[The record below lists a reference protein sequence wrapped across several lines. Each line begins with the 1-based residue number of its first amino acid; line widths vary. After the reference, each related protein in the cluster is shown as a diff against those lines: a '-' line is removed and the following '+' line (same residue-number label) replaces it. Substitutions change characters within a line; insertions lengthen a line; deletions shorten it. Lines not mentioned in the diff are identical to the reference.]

1 MEVPVEAYDA
11 VVLAGGR
18 ARRLGGVSKPDVA
31 VGGRRLLDRTLEAT
45 VGAREVVV
53 VGPAEV
59 APPGVRVTREDP
71 PGGGP
76 VAGLAAGLAALP
88 DGAAWVLVLACDLP
102 RVAGAVGDLLTAARD
117 GEDVQRDGEDAFP
130 DGKNAL
136 PDGRNALPDG
146 EGAFRDGKSALPNG
160 KNALPDGE
168 DAFHDGENAL
178 PDGAVL
184 VDAEGHR
191 QPLAAVYRRLALEA
205 ALGRLAE
212 RTGGLSGVSMRA
224 LLAPLHLLDV
234 PDPAGLAVD
243 VDTWADVERWVDVER
258 WAEG

>member
-1 MEVPVEAYDA
+1 MEVPVEPFDA

-45 VGAREVVV
+45 AGAREVVV

-76 VAGLAAGLAALP
+76 VAGLAAGLAVLP

-102 RVAGAVGDLLTAARD
+102 RVAGAVGDLLTAAR
-117 GEDVQRDGEDAFP
+117 GGQSVSP
-130 DGKNAL
+130 DGA
-136 PDGRNALPDG
+136 G
-146 EGAFRDGKSALPNG
+146 
-160 KNALPDGE
+160 
-168 DAFHDGENAL
+168 AL

-184 VDAEGHR
+184 VDAQGHR
-191 QPLAAVYRRLALEA
+191 QPLAAVYRRLALDE

-212 RTGGLSGVSMRA
+212 RTDGLAGVSMRA
-224 LLAPLHLLDV
+224 LLADLYLLDV
-234 PDPAGLAVD
+234 PDPGGFAVD
-243 VDTWADVERWVDVER
+243 VDTWADVERWADV
-258 WAEG
+258 